1 MVQIGNDWDAL
12 LADEFHSEYYAQIRR
27 ILKKEYAEHEIY
39 PPMEDIFNALRYTAY
54 ADVKAV
60 LLGQDPY
67 HGPGQAQGLCF
78 SVRPGVPLP
87 PSLQNIFTELENDM
101 GLPAPHSGSLIP
113 WAKEGVLLLNTTL
126 TVRRGQPNSHSKIG
140 WTRFTDAII
149 QKLNAHERPIVFL
162 LWGGNA
168 RSKKKFITNPNHLV
182 LETVHP
188 SPLSVY
194 QGFFG
199 CRHFSQ
205 CNEFL
210 MQHGIA
216 PIDWTLP

>member
-1 MVQIGNDWDAL
+1 M
-12 LADEFHSEYYAQIRR
+12 
-27 ILKKEYAEHEIY
+27 
-39 PPMEDIFNALRYTAY
+39 
-54 ADVKAV
+54 
-60 LLGQDPY
+60 
-67 HGPGQAQGLCF
+67 
-78 SVRPGVPLP
+78 
-87 PSLQNIFTELENDM
+87 
-101 GLPAPHSGSLIP
+101 
-113 WAKEGVLLLNTTL
+113 LNTTL
-126 TVRRGQPNSHSKIG
+126 TVRRGEPNSHSKIG

-168 RSKKKFITNPNHLV
+168 RSKKKFITNPSHLV

-205 CNEFL
+205 L
-210 MQHGIA
+210 QRIPDGARHR
-216 PIDWTLP
+216 PD